1 MHLVQLLLPVYD
13 NEGRAFET
21 ELFARV
27 RRELTER
34 FGGVTAYTRA
44 PASGAWTEA
53 DGRVVRDDIFIYEV
67 MLERLDRDWWRSYR
81 EELRRAF
88 RQDELVIRI
97 TGVELL

>member
-13 NEGRAFET
+13 NDGRPFET

-44 PASGAWTEA
+44 PASGAWTEP

-67 MLERLDRDWWRSYR
+67 MLEQLDRDWWRKYR
-81 EELRRAF
+81 EDLRRAF

-97 TGVELL
+97 TGVELI